1 MSVGLVADLPRQR
14 SLDGLDQSPRTTKSR
29 IIETRGRRQERARDR
44 SARVRE
50 PSGTAPDREL
60 GRDLVGFGA
69 RGWSGERE
77 GSGHLITVGRHQ
89 ELVAVLYADFGL
101 SPTFSCAIARP
112 VSRGEGP
119 TYPDSPAASRA
130 ASRSVNACRFRTLP

>member
-44 SARVRE
+44 SARIRE

-69 RGWSGERE
+69 RGWSGEGE
-77 GSGHLITVGRHQ
+77 VPVTS
-89 ELVAVLYADFGL
+89 
-101 SPTFSCAIARP
+101 SPLAATRVKVPAP
-112 VSRGEGP
+112 N
-119 TYPDSPAASRA
+119 TSPR
-130 ASRSVNACRFRTLP
+130 